1 MSQVTHSWRAHF
13 RATLALGLPLVGGQV
28 AQFGI
33 HMTDTI
39 MLGWYNIEALAAMV
53 LASTM
58 FFVLYIFGS
67 GFGWAVMPMV
77 AAADSVGDGQAA
89 RRATRMA
96 LWLSALFAAAV
107 IPIMLMARP
116 ILEAMGQDPDVS
128 AQAQRYLRI
137 AGWGMLAQLPVVAF
151 RSYLSALDRAGI
163 VMWVTLATLVMNIF
177 LNYALIFGN
186 WGAPELGIRGAAI
199 ASVTVQFVTF
209 GALLVISARTRPD
222 HQLLIRFWKPDW
234 RGFGEVFRLGWP
246 IGLTSL
252 AEAGLFSAASVM
264 MGWLGTN
271 ALAAHGIA
279 LQIVATIFMVH
290 IGLSQAA
297 TVRAGRALGR
307 RDEAGLRM
315 TGIVAISMS
324 AVVAAMTVTTL
335 ILIPEPL
342 LSLFIDPSDPAR
354 DAVVAIGISLLAA
367 AAVFQLVDA
376 AQVMALGLLRGVQDT
391 RAPMIIA
398 IISYW
403 VVGLPVSYALGFPLG
418 LGGVGI
424 WLGLTV
430 GLALAAVLMMARF
443 WLRAVRIAVA

>member
-1 MSQVTHSWRAHF
+1 
-13 RATLALGLPLVGGQV
+13 
-28 AQFGI
+28 
-33 HMTDTI
+33 
-39 MLGWYNIEALAAMV
+39 
-53 LASTM
+53 
-58 FFVLYIFGS
+58 
-67 GFGWAVMPMV
+67 
-77 AAADSVGDGQAA
+77 
-89 RRATRMA
+89 
-96 LWLSALFAAAV
+96 
-107 IPIMLMARP
+107 
-116 ILEAMGQDPDVS
+116 
-128 AQAQRYLRI
+128 
-137 AGWGMLAQLPVVAF
+137 
-151 RSYLSALDRAGI
+151 
-163 VMWVTLATLVMNIF
+163 
-177 LNYALIFGN
+177 
-186 WGAPELGIRGAAI
+186 
-199 ASVTVQFVTF
+199 
-209 GALLVISARTRPD
+209 
-222 HQLLIRFWKPDW
+222 
-234 RGFGEVFRLGWP
+234 
-246 IGLTSL
+246 
-252 AEAGLFSAASVM
+252 M

-335 ILIPEPL
+335 IPEPL
-342 LSLFIDPSDPAR
+342 LSLFIDPADPAR

>member
-163 VMWVTLATLVMNIF
+163 VMWVTLATLVMNIL

-252 AEAGLFSAASVM
+252 AEAGCS
-264 MGWLGTN
+264 
-271 ALAAHGIA
+271 
-279 LQIVATIFMVH
+279 
-290 IGLSQAA
+290 
-297 TVRAGRALGR
+297 RPR
-307 RDEAGLRM
+307 R
-315 TGIVAISMS
+315 
-324 AVVAAMTVTTL
+324 
-335 ILIPEPL
+335 
-342 LSLFIDPSDPAR
+342 
-354 DAVVAIGISLLAA
+354 
-367 AAVFQLVDA
+367 
-376 AQVMALGLLRGVQDT
+376 
-391 RAPMIIA
+391 
-398 IISYW
+398 
-403 VVGLPVSYALGFPLG
+403 
-418 LGGVGI
+418 
-424 WLGLTV
+424 
-430 GLALAAVLMMARF
+430 
-443 WLRAVRIAVA
+443 